1 MEWPP
6 IIVPVLGRSGLI
18 ALVAL
23 LHIPFF
29 VNFVMGAPIIAVI
42 SEWLGKKTG
51 DPRYDKLS
59 KNLSVMVLVTVGVG
73 AFGGIAL
80 VATNLGLFPTFFSS
94 AVRIFFWPLLI
105 EISFFLIETI
115 FIAIYRYTYDQMAH
129 RPLHMVYGLLGAFGA
144 WMSGFL
150 INGLASFMLTPGIW
164 AETHNIFNAIFNPS
178 FFASF
183 THRAIAAFSITGFF
197 LIIYALWKHTRAKND
212 EEKEYGIWSL
222 NYAGKWAL
230 IATAIQF
237 LPGVWYLYSLEIGTR
252 YAAPEGSVVPKFL
265 GGEVFVFWF
274 GGILLATLAI
284 LIAWFLAVQ
293 YPRRGVTV
301 FGKLILITSVLMI
314 LSTNAFMGF
323 SRERVR
329 KPYLVYGLVYGNEMM
344 SEMMKNAFAEQEAQQ
359 QQEISPTAQNQIIVE
374 TSTPPPP
381 AAATGVVD
389 PGFALFQQFSCI
401 GCHTYN
407 GQGGQVGP
415 VLTEVGKRLT
425 ADEIKTLIQNPP
437 AGMPLIA
444 IPSEDMETLVN
455 FLISPQ

>member
-6 IIVPVLGRSGLI
+6 INVPILGRSGLI

-29 VNFVMGAPIIAVI
+29 VNFVMGAPLIAVI

-51 DPRYDKLS
+51 DQRYDSLS
-59 KNLSVMVLVTVGVG
+59 KQLSVMVLVTVGVG

-80 VATNLGLFPTFFSS
+80 VATNIGLFPTFFSTT
-94 AVRIFFWPLLI
+94 ARIFFWPLII
-105 EISFFLIETI
+105 EISFFLMETI
-115 FIAIYRYTYDQMAH
+115 FIAIYRYTYDRMAH

-150 INGLASFMLTPGIW
+150 INGLASFMLTPGSW
-164 AETHNIFNAIFNPS
+164 AETHNIFDAIFNPS

-197 LIIYALWKHTRAKND
+197 LIIYAIWKHSRAKNE
-212 EEKEYGIWSL
+212 EEKEYGIWAL

-237 LPGVWYLYSLEIGTR
+237 LPGVWYLYSLEVGTR
-252 YAAPEGSVVPKFL
+252 FAAPEGSVVPKFL
-265 GGEVFVFWF
+265 GGELFVFWF

-293 YPRRGVTV
+293 YPRKGVTV
-301 FGKLILITSVLMI
+301 FGKIILVTSVFMI

-323 SRERVR
+323 SRERAR
-329 KPYLVYGLVYGNEMM
+329 KPYLVYGLMYGNEAM
-344 SEMMKNAFAEQEAQQ
+344 SEMMKNAFAKEEAQ
-359 QQEISPTAQNQIIVE
+359 QQEISPTAQPQIMVE
-374 TSTPPPP
+374 TSTAPQVEPT
-381 AAATGVVD
+381 TGITD
-389 PGFALFQQFSCI
+389 PGFALLQQYSCI
-401 GCHTYN
+401 GCHTYD

-415 VLTEVGKRLT
+415 ELTEVGDRLT
-425 ADEIKTLIQNPP
+425 AEEIKTLIQNPP

-444 IPSEDMETLVN
+444 VTPEDMETLVN